1 MDPEDV
7 KKMTVKQLQ
16 ESLGSFNLDKKGVK
30 AELQARLLKHLELS
44 KGESSE
50 AATEA
55 GTTVDPVEENDTV
68 SSNDNVKLEI
78 TSPKAT
84 MQATEDKGTAAW
96 TEVSVKTEPEETIK
110 IKEEENEVAVK
121 VEPTDT
127 TSTKRTGETLTADVN
142 RAAKKPKTTPS
153 SKYVCLDD
161 SPPTSAR
168 TGNGPTCTLR
178 ISNFIRP
185 FTLNAVKDF
194 VQQEGNF
201 VENGFWMDSIKT
213 HCYVTYPSIEIAEKM
228 KEFVHDRVWPER
240 SGRKLAVEYSVET
253 ASDITEKHQQ
263 QLQKQQA
270 TPRQRETKAAVDANP
285 VVKVAKETKVLK
297 PPVTMSEL
305 FLKTETKPVLFYLPV
320 SEELVA
326 ERKATLDTERK
337 SPAGVVGR
345 PQRRRKRRGGRFR
358 R

>member
-153 SKYVCLDD
+153 SK
-161 SPPTSAR
+161 

>member
-1 MDPEDV
+1 
-7 KKMTVKQLQ
+7 
-16 ESLGSFNLDKKGVK
+16 
-30 AELQARLLKHLELS
+30 
-44 KGESSE
+44 
-50 AATEA
+50 
-55 GTTVDPVEENDTV
+55 
-68 SSNDNVKLEI
+68 
-78 TSPKAT
+78 
-84 MQATEDKGTAAW
+84 MQAIEDKDTAAW
-96 TEVSVKTEPEETIK
+96 TEMSVKTEPEETIK

-127 TSTKRTGETLTADVN
+127 TSTKRTGETLTADSN
-142 RAAKKPKTTPS
+142 RAAKKPKTTSS
-153 SKYVCLDD
+153 SK
-161 SPPTSAR
+161 

-201 VENGFWMDSIKT
+201 VENGFWMDGIKT

-228 KEFVHDRVWPER
+228 KEFVHGRVWPER
-240 SGRKLAVEYSVET
+240 SGRKLAVEYSTET

-270 TPRQRETKAAVDANP
+270 TPRQKETKAAVDANP
-285 VVKVAKETKVLK
+285 VKNVAKETKVLK

-326 ERKATLDTERK
+326 ERKATLDMERK
-337 SPAGVVGR
+337 SQAGVVGR